1 MIKNILKNFKGGW
14 IIGNFE
20 PSLINTKNFE
30 IAIKKIKKGFV
41 DIPHYHTGG
50 PEYNILISGKLI
62 QNKTEIF
69 PDEIFI
75 FEAGEIARIQAIE
88 DSVVI
93 AIRGYSDPNDKH
105 EII

>member
-1 MIKNILKNFKGGW
+1 MIKSVLKNFKGGW

-41 DIPHYHTGG
+41 DIPHYHIGG
-50 PEYNILISGKLI
+50 AEYNILISGKLI
-62 QNKTEIF
+62 QNTTEIF
-69 PDEIFI
+69 PEEIFI
-75 FEAGEIARIQAIE
+75 FEAGEVAKVEAIE
-88 DSVVI
+88 DSIVI
-93 AIRGYSDPNDKH
+93 AIRGYSDPSDKY